1 MRSPPHILIVDDNA
15 ANVDILRARLTSQ
28 GYEILTAEDG
38 EQALASAREN
48 TPDLILLDIM
58 MPKIDGLR
66 KVGLPEA

>member
-15 ANVDILRARLTSQ
+15 ANLDILRMRLTSQ

-66 KVGLPEA
+66 KAGLPEA

>member
-1 MRSPPHILIVDDNA
+1 MNA

>member
-15 ANVDILRARLTSQ
+15 TNVDILRARLTSE

-66 KVGLPEA
+66 KAGLPEA

>member
-1 MRSPPHILIVDDNA
+1 MRSPLHIPIVDDNA
-15 ANVDILRARLTSQ
+15 ANLDILRARPTSQ
-28 GYEILTAEDG
+28 GYEALTAEEG

-66 KVGLPEA
+66 KAGLPEA